1 MGNIIY
7 SEKSGLGIIL
17 LIQERIFF
25 FFLYLTF
32 FLRALIDISKGI
44 LNCSHA
50 MH

>member
-25 FFLYLTF
+25 FCIF
-32 FLRALIDISKGI
+32 DIFS
-44 LNCSHA
+44 
-50 MH
+50 

>member
-25 FFLYLTF
+25 FVYLTF